1 MIGASK
7 FSPPVG
13 AAPPRVHP
21 QLAAEARRG
30 PLLLHNGM
38 LALALARAALAAA
51 DGGAADV
58 LSTDTL
64 LPTGVSTPTAGPPLP
79 DAASP
84 APLTLRPPTGPLSPD
99 AAGPMPRLACQR

>member
-1 MIGASK
+1 LGDASIGDRRANSRAAR
-7 FSPPVG
+7 PP
-13 AAPPRVHP
+13 PHP
-21 QLAAEARRG
+21 GRTG

-64 LPTGVSTPTAGPPLP
+64 LPTGVSIPTAG
-79 DAASP
+79 
-84 APLTLRPPTGPLSPD
+84 APL
-99 AAGPMPRLACQR
+99 